1 MNIDMKKFGF
11 TESLKEKAII
21 YTELFPGRV
30 ISQHKNFCRVV
41 TENGEVNGVVS
52 GRFRFE
58 VHSAR
63 DYPAVGDFVM
73 LDRECDGGGNAV
85 IHAIL
90 PRKTAFVRKAAGTSR
105 QEQVVASN
113 IDTVFVCM
121 SLNNDYNLRR
131 LERYLG
137 VAWDSGATPV
147 VVLTK
152 ADLCEDLPTVLSE
165 LHPVLAGAEVLVTS
179 SLVED
184 GYESVK
190 KYLGPGKTVALIG
203 SSGVGK
209 STLINRLL
217 GGDVLLTQG
226 IRDDDKGR
234 HTTTVRELML
244 LPCGAMVID
253 TPGMRELGIDGV
265 DLSRAFSDIEE
276 FAKACRFGD
285 CSHGDEPHCAVQ
297 KAIADGL
304 LSADRFAS
312 YLKLKKE
319 SRYDGLSS
327 RQVETEKISSMFKEV
342 GGIKNAR
349 KFAKS
354 KNRSKGR

>member
-1 MNIDMKKFGF
+1 MSIDISKFGF
-11 TESLKEKAII
+11 TENLKEQSAL
-21 YTELFPGRV
+21 YPGLFPGRV
-30 ISQHKNFCRVV
+30 ISQHKHFCRVV
-41 TENGEVNGVVS
+41 TEKGEVNGVVS

-58 VHSAR
+58 VHSTR
-63 DYPAVGDFVM
+63 NYPAVGDFVM
-73 LDRECDGGGNAV
+73 LDRECDDGGDAI

-90 PRKTAFVRKAAGTSR
+90 PRKTAFIRKAAGTSR

-152 ADLCEDLPTVLSE
+152 ADLCQDLPSVLSE
-165 LHPVLAGAEVLVTS
+165 LKPVLSGAEVLVTS
-179 SLVED
+179 SLMED

-190 KYLGPGKTVALIG
+190 KYLAPGMTVALIG

-217 GGDVLLTQG
+217 GVEILLTQG
-226 IRDDDKGR
+226 IRDDHKGR

-244 LPCGAMVID
+244 LPSGAMVID
-253 TPGMRELGIDGV
+253 TPGMKELGIDGV
-265 DLSRAFSDIEE
+265 DLARAFSDIEE
-276 FAKACRFGD
+276 LANGCRFRD

-297 KAIADGL
+297 KAIADGI

-319 SRYDGLSS
+319 ARYDGLNP
-327 RQVETEKISSMFKEV
+327 RQVETEKMSSMFKDV
-342 GGIKNAR
+342 GGMKNAR
-349 KFAKS
+349 KFAKA

>member
-1 MNIDMKKFGF
+1 MIIDMSEFGF
-11 TESLKEKAII
+11 TESLKEKSAL
-21 YTELFPGRV
+21 YPGLFPGRV
-30 ISQHKNFCRVV
+30 ISQHKHFCRVL
-41 TENGEVNGVVS
+41 TEKGEVNGVVS

-73 LDRECDGGGNAV
+73 LDRDGDDGGDAV
-85 IHAIL
+85 IHAVL
-90 PRKTAFVRKAAGTSR
+90 PRKSAFIRKAAGTSR

-113 IDTVFVCM
+113 IDRVFVCM

-152 ADLCEDLPTVLSE
+152 ADLCEDLPAVLLE
-165 LHPVLAGAEVLVTS
+165 LQPVLAGAEVLVTS

-190 KYLGPGKTVALIG
+190 KYLGPGETVALIG

-217 GGDVLLTQG
+217 GEDLLLTQG
-226 IRDDDKGR
+226 IRGDHKGR
-234 HTTTVRELML
+234 HTTTVRELMV
-244 LPCGAMVID
+244 LPCGGMVID
-253 TPGMRELGIDGV
+253 TPGMRELGLEGV

-276 FAKACRFGD
+276 LAERCRFRD
-285 CSHGDEPHCAVQ
+285 CSHGGEPHCAVQ
-297 KAIADGL
+297 RAIADGI

-319 SRYDGLSS
+319 ASYDGLSS
-327 RQVETEKISSMFKEV
+327 RQVETEKMSSMFKDV
-342 GGIKNAR
+342 GGMKNAR
-349 KFAKS
+349 KFAKA

>member
-1 MNIDMKKFGF
+1 MSKFGF
-11 TESLKEKAII
+11 TDSLKEKSAL
-21 YTELFPGRV
+21 YPGLFPGRV
-30 ISQHKNFCRVV
+30 ISQHKHFCRVV
-41 TENGEVNGVVS
+41 TEKGEVNGVVS

-58 VHSAR
+58 AHSAR
-63 DYPAVGDFVM
+63 DYPAVGDFVI
-73 LDRECDGGGNAV
+73 LDREGDDGGDAV
-85 IHAIL
+85 IHAVL
-90 PRKTAFVRKAAGTSR
+90 PRKSAFIRKAAGTSR

-113 IDTVFVCM
+113 IDRVFVCM

-152 ADLCEDLPTVLSE
+152 ADLCEDLQAVLSE
-165 LHPVLAGAEVLVTS
+165 LQPVLAGAEVLVTS
-179 SLVED
+179 SLMDD

-190 KYLGPGKTVALIG
+190 KYLCPGETVALIG

-244 LPCGAMVID
+244 LPCGAMVVD
-253 TPGMRELGIDGV
+253 TPGMRELGIDGIN
-265 DLSRAFSDIEE
+265 LTRAFSDIEE
-276 FAKACRFGD
+276 LAERCRFRD
-285 CSHGDEPHCAVQ
+285 CSHGGEPHCAVQ
-297 KAIADGL
+297 KAISDGL
-304 LSADRFAS
+304 LSPDRFAS

-319 SRYDGLSS
+319 ARYDGLSS
-327 RQVETEKISSMFKEV
+327 RQVETEKMSSMFKDV
-342 GGIKNAR
+342 GGMKNAR
-349 KFAKS
+349 KFAKA